1 MKKGILI
8 LMVLSFSLLL
18 VACGSTE
25 KTSSDEEKTVEKVN
39 FKKSDAGTGKF
50 WIDTASGTSE
60 NGNVP
65 VMFYDSN
72 LKVTQLGINTSD
84 FNAEKQT
91 YIYVDGYLNDKFQ
104 LGTTQTS
111 LNLKDDALKVGKHD
125 VVAVQYENNDP
136 KTKVAEVIKSAQY
149 EVKK

>member
-8 LMVLSFSLLL
+8 LMLLSFSLLL
-18 VACGSTE
+18 AACGSTE
-25 KTSSDEEKTVEKVN
+25 KTSSEEEKTVEKVN
-39 FKKSDAGTGKF
+39 FKKSDAGAGKF

-65 VMFYDSN
+65 VMFYDSDI
-72 LKVTQLGINTSD
+72 KVTQLGINAVD

-111 LNLKDDALKVGKHD
+111 LNLKDDTLKIGKHD

-136 KTKVAEVIKSAQY
+136 KTKVAEVIKTAQY

>member
-8 LMVLSFSLLL
+8 LMVISLSLVL

-39 FKKSDAGTGKF
+39 FKKSDAGSGKF

-65 VMFYDSN
+65 VMFYDSD

-111 LNLKDDALKVGKHD
+111 LNLKDDTLKIGKHD

>member
-8 LMVLSFSLLL
+8 LMVLSFSLVF
-18 VACGSTE
+18 VACGSTD
-25 KTSSDEEKTVEKVN
+25 KTSSEEEKTVEKVN
-39 FKKSDAGTGKF
+39 FKKSDAGAGKF
-50 WIDTASGTSE
+50 WIDTTSGTSE

-65 VMFYDSN
+65 VMFYDSDI
-72 LKVTQLGINTSD
+72 KVTQLGLTAID

-111 LNLKDDALKVGKHD
+111 LNLKDDTLKIGKHD

-136 KTKVAEVIKSAQY
+136 KTKVAEVIKTAQY